1 MTQDI
6 DKLVARA
13 KEVAAQRETISH
25 DAYGAQKALRLLN
38 ERDELIATLAKRLEE
53 AEAVIRPFAEAAASY
68 DPPEGDDQHTAWAH
82 DFPIGSLRAARRWME
97 GK

>member
-6 DKLVARA
+6 DKLRTWVEQWPHWKFTEHQQETLRA
-13 KEVAAQRETISH
+13 LFA
-25 DAYGAQKALRLLN
+25 
-38 ERDELIATLAKRLEE
+38 ERDTLAKRLEE